1 MKCELCHNDKELKN
15 SHIIP
20 EFFYKP
26 LYDEKHRFNVIPLSE
41 DQIFRYEQKGLREK
55 LLCGDCE
62 NKLSKWEDYVRRIF
76 YGGKEILIT
85 NGDPIKIEG
94 IDYAKFKLF
103 QLSLLWRASVS
114 KLKFFEGVSLGPH
127 EEKIRQMLLNEDPG
141 SKFIYPCFFIMV
153 LMEKNKVLDDFI
165 YPPNTLRIEGHRT
178 YRFIFG
184 GGFWIYF
191 VSSHTH
197 ILNSSKISEFF
208 LNEEGRLLIPLR
220 PANKIEFFINLAKD
234 VVKYNKKRNGP

>member
-1 MKCELCHNDKELKN
+1 MKCKLCHNDKELRN

-26 LYDEKHRFNVIPLSE
+26 LYDEKHRFNVIPLNE
-41 DQIFRYEQKGLREK
+41 EQKFRYEQKGLRER

-62 NKLSKWEDYVRRIF
+62 NKLSKWEDHVRRIF

-85 NGDPIKIEG
+85 NGNPIKIER

-114 KLKFFEGVSLGPH
+114 EMDFFKQVSLGPH

-141 SKFIYPCFFIMV
+141 SKLKYPCLFIMV
-153 LMEKNKVLDDFI
+153 LMGPNKVLDDFI
-165 YPPNTLRIEGHRT
+165 SPPNFLKINGHRT

-191 VSSHTH
+191 VSSHTQM
-197 ILNSSKISEFF
+197 LNSSRIVKFF
-208 LNEEGRLLIPLR
+208 LNENGLFLIPLV
-220 PANKIEFFINLAKD
+220 PANRIEYFLNLAKNF
-234 VVKYNKKRNGP
+234 VKYNKK